1 MEYLFFNSYKT
12 LKYEYS
18 IDIKSKNA
26 WVSGSVIIDDL
37 EKNYLSIALADYL
50 IKLPKNVEDKF
61 FSNDEYG
68 ASLSFKS
75 YEEIKL
81 SEDIITFIN
90 LNVKKMILKSFQTE
104 ILTLSKS
111 TEPKEMKLNLS
122 DFFNEIDSYPDLQK
136 IEKIENII
144 FYYKDMLIKETEVKN
159 KIKVLEFYL
168 ENFSKLVNNDIY
180 YSLNGWKI
188 KDNKFNNIEKF
199 FAGLIF
205 AILINA
211 FFLFFK
217 SNYFR
222 KFFKN

>member
-1 MEYLFFNSYKT
+1 
-12 LKYEYS
+12 
-18 IDIKSKNA
+18 
-26 WVSGSVIIDDL
+26 
-37 EKNYLSIALADYL
+37 
-50 IKLPKNVEDKF
+50 
-61 FSNDEYG
+61 
-68 ASLSFKS
+68 
-75 YEEIKL
+75 
-81 SEDIITFIN
+81 
-90 LNVKKMILKSFQTE
+90 
-104 ILTLSKS
+104 
-111 TEPKEMKLNLS
+111 
-122 DFFNEIDSYPDLQK
+122 
-136 IEKIENII
+136 
-144 FYYKDMLIKETEVKN
+144 MLIKETEVKN